1 MLVQLEQAYIVKYT
15 NANTNTHTNTKI
27 HTNTNTETSTS
38 SARRLDDYSSLDRLR
53 VAAQI
58 QIERHIKIQIHKQVQ
73 IQDWIIIILA
83 STSSGLRR
91 GLLGFL
97 IMPPGRRLSGTGP
110 LQASSYTDENT
121 QIHKY
126 TNTKIHKYK
135 IHK

>member
-1 MLVQLEQAYIVKYT
+1 MSNWSRLTLS
-15 NANTNTHTNTKI
+15 NT
-27 HTNTNTETSTS
+27 
-38 SARRLDDYSSLDRLR
+38 
-53 VAAQI
+53 QI
-58 QIERHIKIQIHKQVQ
+58 QIHIQIKTQIKIQIHKQVQ

-121 QIHKY
+121 QIQ
-126 TNTKIHKYK
+126 NTQIQNSQIQNSQTQNTQIHEVGP
-135 IHK
+135 HMDLTML